1 MSQEQGHDTQSEEA
15 RHLSPPQNRA
25 VSRLSGSTAQGEGE
39 APAGLLG
46 QGVANKSY
54 KDLLLRT

>member
-1 MSQEQGHDTQSEEA
+1 MSQEQGHDAQSEEA
-15 RHLSPPQNRA
+15 RHPSPPQNRA
-25 VSRLSGSTAQGEGE
+25 ASRLSGSTAQGGGE

-46 QGVANKSY
+46 QRVASKFY